1 MKKILAILL
10 AAVALVSCT
19 GNKTSSSEESTKPKA
34 LILYYSQEGS
44 TKHVAETLR
53 DMLEADI
60 EAIELE
66 DPYSGSY
73 DETIERCK
81 KEMES
86 GEVPAV
92 KPLKADL
99 SKYDV
104 VFLGYP
110 IWFGTYARPI
120 AGLVKN
126 ESFKGKKVITFCT
139 FGSGGLQ
146 SSTADLKKA
155 LPDAEVVEGYGV
167 RAARLQSLYIELE
180 RFLAE
185 QGFHGSIKPL
195 PEFPEQHPVSDEEKS
210 IFEQAC
216 GDYKFPLGT
225 PVTAAKREGILGT
238 EYLYFVDSKDADG
251 NPAKA
256 KIYVTVPVGKGIDD
270 KELKPEFTQVI
281 RL

>member
-1 MKKILAILL
+1 MGCSGRGA
-10 AAVALVSCT
+10 SD
-19 GNKTSSSEESTKPKA
+19 SEESTKPKA

-44 TKHVAETLR
+44 TKYVAESLR

-60 EAIELE
+60 EAIEVE
-66 DPYSGSY
+66 NPYSGSY

-92 KPLKADL
+92 KPIKADL

-104 VFLGYP
+104 IFLGYP
-110 IWFGTYARPI
+110 IWFGTYAPPI
-120 AGLVKN
+120 AGLVKGY
-126 ESFKGKKVITFCT
+126 SFEGKKVITFCT

-146 SSTADLKKA
+146 SSTADLQKA
-155 LPDAEVVEGYGV
+155 LPKAQVVEGYGV
-167 RAARLQSLYIELE
+167 RAARLQAVTVELI
-180 RFLAE
+180 RFLSE

-195 PEFPEQHPVSDEEKS
+195 PEFPEQHPVTDEEKS
-210 IFEQAC
+210 LFEQAC

-225 PVTAAKREGILGT
+225 PVTAAKREVVSGT
-238 EYLYFVDSKDADG
+238 EYLYNVDSKTPDG
-251 NPAKA
+251 NPAKSQ
-256 KIYVTVPVGKGIDD
+256 IYVIVPVGKGIDD
-270 KELKPEFTQVI
+270 KELKPEFTQVV

>member
-1 MKKILAILL
+1 MKKILAL
-10 AAVALVSCT
+10 ALSVVALLGC
-19 GNKTSSSEESTKPKA
+19 SSRGASDSEESTKPKA

-44 TKHVAETLR
+44 TKYVAESLR

-60 EAIELE
+60 EAIEVE
-66 DPYSGSY
+66 NPYSGSY

-92 KPLKADL
+92 KPIKADL

-104 VFLGYP
+104 IFLGYP
-110 IWFGTYARPI
+110 IWFGTYAPPI
-120 AGLVKN
+120 AGLVKGY
-126 ESFKGKKVITFCT
+126 SFEGKKVITFCT

-167 RAARLQSLYIELE
+167 RAVRLQAVTVELI
-180 RFLAE
+180 RFLSE

-195 PEFPEQHPVSDEEKS
+195 PEFPEQHPVTDEEKS

-225 PVTAAKREGILGT
+225 PVTAAKREVVLGT
-238 EYLYFVDSKDADG
+238 EYLYNVDSKTPDG
-251 NPAKA
+251 KSAKSQ
-256 KIYVTVPVGKGIDD
+256 IYVIVPVGKGIDD
-270 KELKPEFTQVI
+270 KELKPEFTQVV

>member
-1 MKKILAILL
+1 MKKLL
-10 AAVALVSCT
+10 AVMLVAIALVSCT
-19 GNKTSSSEESTKPKA
+19 GNKTSSSEESAKPKA

-92 KPLKADL
+92 KPLKADM

-167 RAARLQSLYIELE
+167 RAARLAAVKEELE
-180 RFLAE
+180 RFLVE
-185 QGFHGSIKPL
+185 NGYKQGEIEAL
-195 PEFPEQHPVSDEEKS
+195 PAFMEQHPVNDDERA
-210 IFEQAC
+210 IFDQAC
-216 GDYKFPLGT
+216 GDYQFPLGT
-225 PVTAAKREGILGT
+225 PVTVAARTTHTGT
-238 EYLYFVDSKDADG
+238 DYLYTVDTKDREG
-251 NPAKA
+251 NPAQA
-256 KIYVTVPVGKGIDD
+256 QIYVTVPNGEKA
-270 KELKPEFTQVI
+270 KPEFTQVV
-281 RL
+281 R

>member
-1 MKKILAILL
+1 MTACNTTASNDQS
-10 AAVALVSCT
+10 AA
-19 GNKTSSSEESTKPKA
+19 EQQPKA

-44 TKHVAETLR
+44 TKHVAETLH
-53 DMLEADI
+53 DMLELETDI

-66 DPYSGSY
+66 VPYSGSY

-92 KPLKADL
+92 KPIKADL

-104 VFLGYP
+104 IFLGYP

-146 SSTADLKKA
+146 ASTADLKKA

-167 RAARLQSLYIELE
+167 RAVRLKTLYIELE
-180 RFLAE
+180 RFLCE

-195 PEFPEQHPVSDEEKS
+195 PEFPEQHPVTDEEKS
-210 IFEQAC
+210 IFDQAC

-225 PVTAAKREGILGT
+225 PVTAAKREVILGT
-238 EYLYFVDSKDADG
+238 EYLYNVDSKDADG
-251 NPAKA
+251 NPAKSQ
-256 KIYVTVPVGKGIDD
+256 IYVIVPVDKGIDD